1 MEKKYKKSKLAEIY
15 NNINESYVK
24 NIDKINYYIELNN
37 IIKDILTKESIEEY
51 FNNNEDDIKYFM
63 EEFLKKIVDI
73 ILKSFE
79 IYGKDGDEIGLDI
92 LFNIYNIFIKFHKN
106 PKYSSAI
113 YEIIRMILKNDESN
127 HNFFNGFSPLVNNKI
142 KAYDYSK
149 FNFEYNSKFQDFE
162 HKKFELGDVIDIPI
176 EYEL

>member
-1 MEKKYKKSKLAEIY
+1 MEFIKYKMEKKYKISKLAEIY

-24 NIDKINYYIELNN
+24 NIDKINYYIEINN

-92 LFNIYNIFIKFHKN
+92 LFNIYNIFIKFHKIQN
-106 PKYSSAI
+106 IHLLYMK
-113 YEIIRMILKNDESN
+113 L
-127 HNFFNGFSPLVNNKI
+127 
-142 KAYDYSK
+142 
-149 FNFEYNSKFQDFE
+149 
-162 HKKFELGDVIDIPI
+162 
-176 EYEL
+176 